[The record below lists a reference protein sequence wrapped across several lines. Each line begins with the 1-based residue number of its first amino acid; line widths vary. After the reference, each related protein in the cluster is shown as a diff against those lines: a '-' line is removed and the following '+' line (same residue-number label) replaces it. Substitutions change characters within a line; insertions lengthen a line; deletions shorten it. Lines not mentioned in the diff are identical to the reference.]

1 MHANSA
7 AANEPKLFPLIIT
20 GGTERDITTKSELT
34 LQVFNIE
41 FKFDYA
47 NNLFYLTIL
56 ARLYENLQYKYF
68 CGRSTVGYI
77 HLQLSLLVDG
87 VKLI

>member
-20 GGTERDITTKSELT
+20 GGTERDITTKSKLT

-41 FKFDYA
+41 FKFNNA
-47 NNLFYLTIL
+47 NNLFYRTIL
-56 ARLYENLQYKYF
+56 AKLYKNLGYKYF
-68 CGRSTVGYI
+68 CGRSTVHSFAT
-77 HLQLSLLVDG
+77 HLTSRRR
-87 VKLI
+87 